1 MLNKIMEIVADIL
14 AYGTFAL
21 NIGFLIALSAYLYN
35 RFSEEGLNRFDSYS
49 ILTGFI
55 RKYALELAFIQA
67 SVATAG
73 SLYMSNILQWAPC
86 RLCWFQ
92 RIFMYPL
99 VILLGV
105 SLLFNSRD
113 VKDYVIP
120 TVLVGIPIALYHFIT
135 QRVSQ
140 FQSAGCSITQ
150 VSCSTEYTFHFG
162 YITIPTMA
170 LTAFITILV
179 LVWIFY
185 RE

>member
-1 MLNKIMEIVADIL
+1 MEIFADIL

-21 NIGFLIALSAYLYN
+21 NIGLLISLSAYIYN

-49 ILTGFI
+49 KLTGFI
-55 RKYALELAFIQA
+55 QKYALELAFAQA
-67 SVATAG
+67 SIATAG

-99 VILLGV
+99 VIILGA
-105 SLLFNSRD
+105 SLFFDSRD
-113 VKDYVIP
+113 VKDYAIP
-120 TVLVGIPIALYHFIT
+120 MTLVGIPIAAYHFIT
-135 QRVSQ
+135 QRIEQ
-140 FQSAGCSITQ
+140 FQAAGCSITK

-170 LTAFITILV
+170 LTAFIVVLV
-179 LVWIFY
+179 LIWVFY

>member
-1 MLNKIMEIVADIL
+1 MVAVADIL
-14 AYGTFAL
+14 AYGTFVL
-21 NIGFLIALSAYLYN
+21 NIGLVLALLSYIYN
-35 RFSEEGLNRFDSYS
+35 RVSEEGLNRFEPYNK
-49 ILTGFI
+49 IIEFI
-55 RKYALELAFIQA
+55 QNYALELAFVQA
-67 SVATAG
+67 SLATAG
-73 SLYMSNILQWAPC
+73 SLYMSNILQWTPC

-99 VILLGV
+99 VIILGV

-120 TVLVGIPIALYHFIT
+120 LTLVGIPIAAYHFLT
-135 QRVSQ
+135 QRIEQ
-140 FQSAGCSITQ
+140 FQAAGCSITQ
-150 VSCSTEYTFHFG
+150 VSCATEYTFHFG

-170 LTAFITILV
+170 LTAFLVVLV